1 MPTLRIVEMAMTI
14 VEQIEGQYHALIIIT
29 VARIGN
35 RGNVTNMSEL
45 NALELR
51 DLSNNNFGGLIPLTF
66 GTLMNIGCSR
76 IMLQV
81 GRSYCVNA

>member
-1 MPTLRIVEMAMTI
+1 LAWGAAAITQWWRTLI
-14 VEQIEGQYHALIIIT
+14 LIT
-29 VARIGN
+29 GN

-66 GTLMNIGCSR
+66 GTLMNIEV
-76 IMLQV
+76 I
-81 GRSYCVNA
+81 